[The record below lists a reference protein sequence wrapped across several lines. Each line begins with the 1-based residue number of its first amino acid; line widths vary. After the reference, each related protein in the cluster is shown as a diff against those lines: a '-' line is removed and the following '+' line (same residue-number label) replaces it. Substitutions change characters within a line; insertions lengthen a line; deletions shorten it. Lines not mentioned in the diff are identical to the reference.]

1 MNNVYS
7 SMLPEPR
14 PPWFICQQKWNS
26 LGLLLKLQILY
37 PHQCSL
43 ISLYVA
49 PFFYLPFYC
58 IDNLASVQVLL
69 YQAIF
74 KKLCDSKIFVLVESN
89 KCLTASINS
98 FTYKLHSLGHV
109 LYILT
114 SWYQGYQCFFQRKC
128 KLESVPLTNLSY
140 GLTSETSEIFFSF
153 F

>member
-1 MNNVYS
+1 MDFLKTDFCIFQIPPVQLFFSLAMYS
-7 SMLPEPR
+7 STIFWNAFLLHRQPSCQCWIIPLTCHIKK
-14 PPWFICQQKWNS
+14 ICNS
-26 LGLLLKLQILY
+26 RI
-37 PHQCSL
+37 
-43 ISLYVA
+43 
-49 PFFYLPFYC
+49 YL
-58 IDNLASVQVLL
+58 
-69 YQAIF
+69 
-74 KKLCDSKIFVLVESN
+74 LVESN